1 MVSAIKDQLSTL
13 DNQEGEVKISN
24 EKLVNEVRDNVNKLI
39 DAITAGRGEWVLPEE
54 LREIRN
60 NINDA
65 LDKLKDN

>member
-24 EKLVNEVRDNVNKLI
+24 EELVNEVRDNVNKLI
-39 DAITAGRGEWVLPEE
+39 DAITAGRGECVLPEE